1 MSSES
6 NEEKDLNSSQR
17 LFLVL
22 LSICLVVSLFFF
34 KNGFKP
40 NLELDQLARNSALPE
55 EALSNGRPTIIEF
68 YADWCEACK
77 EMAPTMISLKKRNEN
92 KLDVVLLDVDNPQWI
107 DLIDQYDVKGIPQL
121 NFFDENGDFRGYSLG
136 VKNEIE
142 LNNIFYA
149 LINNTELPSFSG
161 ISNSSDLSIGNL
173 SESSITINNPITSGP
188 RSHN

>member
-6 NEEKDLNSSQR
+6 NEEKNLNPSQR

-34 KNGFKP
+34 KNGFKL
-40 NLELDQLARNSALPE
+40 NLTLDQLARNSPLPK

-77 EMAPTMISLKKRNEN
+77 EMAPSMISLKKRNEN

-107 DLIDQYDVKGIPQL
+107 ELIEKYNVTGIPQL
-121 NFFDENGDFRGYSLG
+121 NFFDKNGEFRGLSLG
-136 VKNEIE
+136 VKNEME
-142 LNNIFYA
+142 LKDIFYA
-149 LINNTELPSFSG
+149 LIYDKELPTSSR
-161 ISNSSDLSIGNL
+161 ISNSSTLNIVSYSEDSI
-173 SESSITINNPITSGP
+173 SMNNPITSSP